1 MALSA
6 KFNGIVETGPGWIK
20 DIYGDQ
26 FWIVPATSDR
36 EVAAG
41 IVYDRDGA
49 DPVVLHRD
57 GAPAVIRADGDMEW
71 WVNGQLHREG
81 APAVIYAD
89 GTTKWYHHHKCHRE
103 DGPAI
108 ERADGSKEWLIDDM
122 PHREDGPC
130 TIDRNGQ
137 PFGWM
142 VDGKRMSQR
151 EHDEYRASKIPASM
165 GLSQPRILSAPK
177 LKFSAAR

>member
-36 EVAAG
+36 EIAAG

-57 GAPAVIRADGDMEW
+57 GAPAVIRADGDREW

-81 APAVIYAD
+81 APAVIRAD
-89 GTTKWYHHHKCHRE
+89 ASFWYRHHKYHRE

-108 ERADGSKEWLIDDM
+108 ERADGAKEWLLNDKHVSAAEHAKYRESRTTPPSLSM
-122 PHREDGPC
+122 PR
-130 TIDRNGQ
+130 T
-137 PFGWM
+137 
-142 VDGKRMSQR
+142 
-151 EHDEYRASKIPASM
+151 
-165 GLSQPRILSAPK
+165 LTAPK
-177 LKFSAAR
+177 LVFAAKA